1 MTTLPSVRNAR
12 LVARIEIRRSWR
24 KLQANPG
31 RLALLG
37 LAMMFPALLVV
48 AAPFGAYFLGRAL
61 HEGGL
66 SFPLSPIRGVTTF
79 FLLLSAVGNAYRVLQ
94 QTGDLDE
101 REGILTTIPARDA
114 AAGVLLTEFARLLV
128 IGIVPVAGVA
138 IGFALGARSP
148 LSAVVLPGAV
158 LGLAALGVTAGFALG
173 MALKLGFARSQFLAS
188 HKTAIGAVAFLVYM
202 AVVFFPQFASITGS
216 SFDLYALLGGLPTG
230 WLADLALLGAPGAS
244 VSPLRAGFAAGTL
257 LVGVPAFTGLSIR
270 LAGRYWYAD
279 AIQPDD
285 DGNAVEASGIDDTP
299 VSIFEG
305 IVARPTLA
313 VARKTWL
320 RAQRAPI
327 TLSYVL
333 YPAFVFVVPLQN
345 AVRTGAV
352 PPTLPALVAIYG
364 AWMTGAAFALNPI
377 GDESATLPV
386 TLTASAS
393 GTRLVRGKILPGVA
407 IGAPATTITTVV
419 VGAFSPL
426 DAVSIAALAVAAV
439 TCCVGG
445 SGLAVGIG
453 AAFPRFGSVTITG
466 NREAVVPSLTA
477 FAVFSLGLFVF
488 ALPAL
493 AVGVPSIAPGIATA
507 IDVSPTT
514 VTTVG
519 VLLTALSIGV
529 VGWLASRY
537 AGRTIDGYTL

>member
-1 MTTLPSVRNAR
+1 MTTLPSIRNAR
-12 LVARIEIRRSWR
+12 LVARVEIRRSWR
-24 KLQANPG
+24 KLRANPG
-31 RLALLG
+31 RLVLLA

-61 HEGGL
+61 RGGGFVL
-66 SFPLSPIRGVTTF
+66 PLRPIRGTATF
-79 FLLLSAVGNAYRVLQ
+79 FILLSVFGNAYRVLQ
-94 QTGDLDE
+94 QTGNLDE

-114 AAGVLLTEFARLLV
+114 ATGVLLAEFGRLLV
-128 IGIVPVAGVA
+128 IGIVPVVGVVAGFV
-138 IGFALGARSP
+138 LGAHSP
-148 LSAVVLPGAV
+148 LSAVVLPVAA
-158 LGLAALGVTAGFALG
+158 LGLLALGVTAGFALG

-188 HKTAIGAVAFLVYM
+188 HKTAIGALAFLVYM

-230 WLADLALLGAPGAS
+230 WIADLALLGAPGVS
-244 VSPLRAGFAAGTL
+244 VSSLRAGLAASTL
-257 LVGVPAFTGLSIR
+257 LVGVPAFTGLSTR
-270 LAGRYWYAD
+270 LAARYWYAD

-285 DGNAVEASGIDDTP
+285 GNAVKPTTDDTP

-313 VARKTWL
+313 AARKTWL
-320 RAQRAPI
+320 RARRAPI

-345 AVRTGAV
+345 AVRTGAI

-364 AWMTGAAFALNPI
+364 AWMTGVAFALNPI
-377 GDESATLPV
+377 GDEGATLSV
-386 TLTASAS
+386 TLTAATP
-393 GTRLVRGKILPGVA
+393 GTQLVRGKILPGVA
-407 IGAPATTITTVV
+407 IGAPATTIATVV
-419 VGAFSPL
+419 AGAFSPL
-426 DAVSIAALAVAAV
+426 DVVSVAALAVAAV
-439 TCCVGG
+439 ACCVGG
-445 SGLAVGIG
+445 SGLAAGIG
-453 AAFPRFGSVTITG
+453 AAFPRFGSVNITG
-466 NREAVVPSLTA
+466 NREVVVPSLTA

-493 AVGVPSIAPGIATA
+493 VVSVPSIAPGIATA
-507 IDVSPTT
+507 IDVSPTA
-514 VTTVG
+514 VTTAG

-537 AGRTIDGYTL
+537 AGRAIDGYTL